1 MKKITITILSFV
13 GIMCA
18 QAEPAYNTAGMSVQ
32 AENMPSQQIM
42 STGSAYNGT
51 IYAPFDNT
59 APSQYT
65 EEAFA
70 PSQQPTSGP
79 RRGKITGPDTPP
91 ADESPIG
98 EPWVLAAFA
107 LLFAGTVALRRHKA

>member
-18 QAEPAYNTAGMSVQ
+18 QAEPAYNTAAMSVQ
-32 AENMPSQQIM
+32 AEDMSSQQIM

-65 EEAFA
+65 EEAFS
-70 PSQQPTSGP
+70 PSQQSSSGP

-91 ADESPIG
+91 ADASPIG
-98 EPWVLAAFA
+98 EPWIMAAFA
-107 LLFAGTVALRRHKA
+107 LLFGSAVALRGRKA